1 MTSNPSTPS
10 ATPETKSGRR
20 PRLEGL
26 PSLRGFAAVPVVLF
40 HQLGLL
46 QIKSADTA
54 PHWYRALIE
63 FGHIGLEFFFIL
75 SGFVLAYVYAYPDRP
90 FDTKRFWRAR
100 FARLY
105 PAYLCS
111 LVLLAP
117 VYFWTES
124 QEPTFSLSSMGFK
137 AGLALLLLHSWVP
150 SAALAW
156 NFVGWSLSVEAFF
169 YLLIPW
175 LLPMLMRLSKRQLVV
190 MSALLWAVPIV
201 AGAIYSYFD
210 PSGVHWRTA
219 DEVDFPWT
227 HILRYNPLV
236 NFPKF
241 MLGMCAAIL
250 FVDRPREEREH
261 QLATRLIAV
270 GVALCA
276 VGAIIR
282 MHVHLAIVETGLLSP
297 ALALIT
303 YGFALQPRWA
313 APLRGPKMDFFGDLS
328 FTVYLFHPVVLV
340 AMFVGFEALRPL
352 GLVVITLLYLVAV
365 ILLAISVHFVVERPA
380 ERKLRG
386 APPRPH
392 S

>member
-1 MTSNPSTPS
+1 VTSNLPNPYPTP
-10 ATPETKSGRR
+10 ATKAARR

-54 PHWYRALIE
+54 PRWYRALIE

-75 SGFVLAYVYAYPDRP
+75 SGFVLAYVYAYADRP
-90 FDTKRFWRAR
+90 IDRRRFWRAR

-124 QEPTFSLSSMGFK
+124 QEPTFTPGSFGLK

-169 YLLIPW
+169 YVLIPW
-175 LLPMLMRLSKRQLVV
+175 LLPMLMRISKRQLVV
-190 MSALLWAVPIV
+190 LSALLWSVPVI
-201 AGAIYSYFD
+201 AGAVYSHFD
-210 PSGVHWRTA
+210 PGGVHWHTA
-219 DEVDFPWT
+219 DELDFPWT

-241 MLGMCAAIL
+241 MLGMTAAIL
-250 FVDRPREEREH
+250 FVDRPKDDDE
-261 QLATRLIAV
+261 QTLATRLIV
-270 GVALCA
+270 IGVALCG
-276 VGAIIR
+276 VGAFIR
-282 MHVHLAIVETGLLSP
+282 MHVHLAVVETGLLSP

-313 APLRGPKMDFFGDLS
+313 SPLRGPKMDFFGDLS
-328 FTVYLFHPVVLV
+328 FTIYLFHPVVLV
-340 AMFVGFEALRPL
+340 AMFVAFEALRPL
-352 GLVVITLLYLVAV
+352 GLLAITILYLAAV
-365 ILLAISVHFVVERPA
+365 VLLSLLVHFAVERPA

-392 S
+392 L